1 MEFDKTSTRVLG
13 AVHCSGGELGAIRN
27 AFDWWCL
34 CGRSSLVAAL
44 STLRDQFATDTC
56 TSTLPL
62 TLLIRAAAGCRLRK
76 GISVTAW
83 QTLACSGLQ
92 SDPSQIYLASNHMQS
107 NRVCN
112 GLQSH
117 FSPNLLFLKGGY
129 RKFLAARTAQ

>member
-1 MEFDKTSTRVLG
+1 MGDWEQSEMR
-13 AVHCSGGELGAIRN
+13 
-27 AFDWWCL
+27 FDWWSL

-117 FSPNLLFLKGGY
+117 FSPNLLFLNFNLKGGY
-129 RKFLAARTAQ
+129 RKFLAVQNSSIGDLVTHSLTH